1 MFNDVKTSRDAMQDF
16 RAWLDAHGVTLALD
30 LSVQARVRVC
40 VCVCVLVLTTGSW
53 PQSAPHT
60 QPLPTPTPM
69 QVLTTGSWPQ
79 STAQAAAQLPREM
92 EEAAQQFTQFYLS
105 AYSGG

>member
-1 MFNDVKTSRDAMQDF
+1 
-16 RAWLDAHGVTLALD
+16 
-30 LSVQARVRVC
+30 
-40 VCVCVLVLTTGSW
+40 
-53 PQSAPHT
+53 
-60 QPLPTPTPM
+60 M